1 MIESFTLLLQARSPA
16 ILLKNLHQIC
26 FLMHFIVFYKS
37 VLAEHFWVTDS
48 DFLNFL
54 DEVFQIYI

>member
-1 MIESFTLLLQARSPA
+1 M
-16 ILLKNLHQIC
+16 N
-26 FLMHFIVFYKS
+26 FIVFYKS
-37 VLAEHFWVTDS
+37 VLAEHFLVTDS

>member
-1 MIESFTLLLQARSPA
+1 
-16 ILLKNLHQIC
+16 
-26 FLMHFIVFYKS
+26 MHFIVFYKS
-37 VLAEHFWVTDS
+37 ALAEHFWVTDS